1 MRMSASRFTVCILCE
16 YVNTC
21 TENRTMSQD
30 RNKPL
35 SDPLRLRLHLRL
47 RLALEIGQVE
57 SKPREQRGQQES
69 SDYEKNHK
77 TS

>member
-1 MRMSASRFTVCILCE
+1 
-16 YVNTC
+16 
-21 TENRTMSQD
+21 MSQD

-35 SDPLRLRLHLRL
+35 SDPLRLRLRL

>member
-1 MRMSASRFTVCILCE
+1 
-16 YVNTC
+16 
-21 TENRTMSQD
+21 MSQD

-35 SDPLRLRLHLRL
+35 SDRLRRRL